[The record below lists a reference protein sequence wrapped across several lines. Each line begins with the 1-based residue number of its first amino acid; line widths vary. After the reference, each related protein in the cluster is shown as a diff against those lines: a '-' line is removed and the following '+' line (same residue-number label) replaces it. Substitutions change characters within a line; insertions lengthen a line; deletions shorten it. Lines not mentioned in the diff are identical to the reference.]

1 MSTNLFMFFVF
12 TFVSLTILSAIVEG
26 HTGLETTELTAGISE
41 TSTTITVKTTDPFAD
56 RGQLMI
62 GDETICYTGKNS
74 VQFTGVTR
82 GADCRR
88 FSEAQAFPAGQQVMV
103 EGTGIVNQLVGF
115 DILSAF
121 GEGGISGFVLGS
133 VNVVSNL
140 PSFLN
145 AVARMLVWDYSFL
158 DGSFVYLKYLV
169 LYPLSAGMVLSF
181 VRLALGR

>member
-1 MSTNLFMFFVF
+1 MSLNLFMFFVF
-12 TFVSLTILSAIVEG
+12 TFVSLTIISAIVDG
-26 HTGLETTELTAGISE
+26 HTGLETTELTSDITE
-41 TSTTITVKTTDPFAD
+41 TSTTLNVRTTDPFSSA
-56 RGQLMI
+56 GQLMI
-62 GDETICYTGKNS
+62 GDETICYTGKNG

-82 GADCRR
+82 GEDCRR
-88 FSEAQAFPAGQQVMV
+88 HSEAQAFPIGQQVMV

-121 GEGGISGFVLGS
+121 GEGGISGFVLGT

-140 PSFLN
+140 PAFLG
-145 AVARMLVWDYSFL
+145 AVGRMLVWDYSFL
-158 DGSFVYLKYLV
+158 DGSFVFIKYLV

>member
-12 TFVSLTILSAIVEG
+12 TFVSLTVISAIVDG
-26 HTGLETTELTAGISE
+26 HTGLETTELTTGITE
-41 TSTTITVKTTDPFAD
+41 TSTTLNVKTTDPFASQ
-56 RGQLMI
+56 GQLI
-62 GDETICYTGKNS
+62 LGSETICYTGKNS

-88 FSEAQAFPAGQQVMV
+88 HSEAQAFPVGQQVMV
-103 EGTGIVNQLVGF
+103 EGTGVVNQLVGF

-133 VNVVSNL
+133 LNVVSNL
-140 PSFLN
+140 PNFLS
-145 AVARMLVWDYSFL
+145 AVGRMLVWDYSFL
-158 DGSFVYLKYLV
+158 DGSFVYIKFLI

>member
-1 MSTNLFMFFVF
+1 MSLNLFMFFVF
-12 TFVSLTILSAIVEG
+12 TFVSLTIISAIVDG
-26 HTGLETTELTAGISE
+26 HTGLETTELTADVTE
-41 TSTTITVKTTDPFAD
+41 TSTTFNVKTTDPFSNA
-56 RGQLMI
+56 GQLML
-62 GDETICYTGKNS
+62 GNETVCYTGKTS
-74 VQFTGVTR
+74 TQFTGVTR

-88 FSEAQAFPAGQQVMV
+88 HSEAQAFPAGQQVMV

-133 VNVVSNL
+133 FNVITNL
-140 PSFLN
+140 DNFIV

-158 DGSFVYLKYLV
+158 DGSFVFIKYLV